1 MTRRTAMYRAPAA
14 TAIVALALLAP
25 STGAEAAPRRS
36 SVASCVATLTVAETG
51 IEPGFVANEVARIHE
66 HGPGALAALVRSLAG
81 EHLGAP
87 DACAALAGE

>member
-1 MTRRTAMYRAPAA
+1 MQTQLRK
-14 TAIVALALLAP
+14 LLN
-25 STGAEAAPRRS
+25 STNFEI
-36 SVASCVATLTVAETG
+36 VAETG